1 MAPAQLSHEGEP
13 EVMELSGPEKA
24 VLMLLSL
31 DEATATPILSEMD
44 AGDVRKLR
52 EAASNMRAVP
62 ATALE
67 HVYAEFIQQTKEAVA
82 VPRGGVRYLRKLT
95 GRAMGELRAAEIF
108 VDQQES
114 ALERLA
120 AADPSA
126 IASVMENEHPQLVAA
141 ILSQLDN
148 EKAARV
154 LEQLPE
160 ASRSQV
166 LERLGTM
173 TEIPSALL
181 EEVATALSAE
191 LPTSQKDT
199 VRTVDGIARSAALV
213 RRMGRE
219 TGEALLGTLEEGNQE
234 LASEI
239 RRAMYTFEDL
249 AVLDARALRS
259 LLEAVPVE
267 KLTMAMKTASE
278 SLRNHIFTSM
288 SKRAAERIKEDM
300 EVMGGVRLADVEAA
314 QREIVEVALRLD
326 AEGTI
331 SLEAKSAV
339 V

>member
-1 MAPAQLSHEGEP
+1 
-13 EVMELSGPEKA
+13 MELSGPEKA

-44 AGDVRKLR
+44 AADVRKLR

-67 HVYAEFIQQTKEAVA
+67 LVYAEFIQQTKEAVA
-82 VPRGGVRYLRKLT
+82 VPRGGVRYLRRLA
-95 GRAMGELRAAEIF
+95 GRAMGEVKANEIF

-120 AADPSA
+120 AAEPAA

-199 VRTVDGIARSAALV
+199 VRSVDGIARSAALV

-219 TGEALLGTLEEGNQE
+219 TGEALLGVLEEDNQE
-234 LASEI
+234 LATEI

-249 AVLDARALRS
+249 SVLDARALRS

>member
-1 MAPAQLSHEGEP
+1 
-13 EVMELSGPEKA
+13 MELSGPEKA

-31 DEATATPILSEMD
+31 DEATATPILGELDPS
-44 AGDVRKLR
+44 DVRKLR

-82 VPRGGVRYLRKLT
+82 VPRGGVRYLRRLA
-95 GRAMGELRAAEIF
+95 GRALGETKAQEIF
-108 VDQQES
+108 VDQQQS
-114 ALERLA
+114 ALDRLA
-120 AADPSA
+120 AAEPAA

-154 LEQLPE
+154 LENLPE
-160 ASRSQV
+160 AGRAQV

-191 LPTSQKDT
+191 LPSSQADT
-199 VRTVDGIARSAALV
+199 VRTVDGVARSAALV

-219 TGEALLGTLEEGNQE
+219 TGEALLGVLEEGNQE
-234 LASEI
+234 LATEI

-249 AVLDARALRS
+249 SVLDARALRS

-267 KLTMAMKTASE
+267 KLTMAMKTASA
-278 SLRNHIFTSM
+278 SLVNHIFTSM

-331 SLEAKSAV
+331 SLENKNAV

>member
-1 MAPAQLSHEGEP
+1 
-13 EVMELSGPEKA
+13 MELSGPEKA

-44 AGDVRKLR
+44 ASDVRKLR

-62 ATALE
+62 ATALD
-67 HVYAEFIQQTKEAVA
+67 HVYTEFIQQTKEAVA
-82 VPRGGVRYLRKLT
+82 VPRGGVRYLRRLA
-95 GRAMGELRAAEIF
+95 GRAMGEVKASEIF
-108 VDQQES
+108 VDQKES
-114 ALERLA
+114 ALERLSA
-120 AADPSA
+120 AEPAA

-154 LEQLPE
+154 LENLPE
-160 ASRSQV
+160 AGRAQV

-181 EEVATALSAE
+181 EEVATALAAE
-191 LPTSQKDT
+191 LPTAQADT
-199 VRTVDGIARSAALV
+199 VRTVDGVARSAALV

-219 TGEALLGTLEEGNQE
+219 TGEALLGVLEEGNQE
-234 LASEI
+234 LATEI

-249 AVLDARALRS
+249 SVLDARALRS

>member
-1 MAPAQLSHEGEP
+1 
-13 EVMELSGPEKA
+13 MELSGPEKA

-31 DEATATPILSEMD
+31 DEATATPILSELD
-44 AGDVRKLR
+44 AADVRKLR

-82 VPRGGVRYLRKLT
+82 VPRGGVRYLRRLA
-95 GRAMGELRAAEIF
+95 GRALGETKAQEIF
-108 VDQQES
+108 VDQQQS
-114 ALERLA
+114 ALDRLA

-160 ASRSQV
+160 AGRAQV

-191 LPTSQKDT
+191 LPTSQADT
-199 VRTVDGIARSAALV
+199 VRSVDGVARSAALV

-219 TGEALLGTLEEGNQE
+219 TGEALLGTLEEGNSE
-234 LASEI
+234 LATEI

-249 AVLDARALRS
+249 SVLDARALRS

-267 KLTMAMKTASE
+267 KLTMALKTASE

-288 SKRAAERIKEDM
+288 SKRASERIKEDM

-331 SLEAKSAV
+331 SLENKNAV

>member
-1 MAPAQLSHEGEP
+1 
-13 EVMELSGPEKA
+13 MELSGPEKA

-31 DEATATPILSEMD
+31 DEATATPILSELEP
-44 AGDVRKLR
+44 ADVRKLR

-67 HVYAEFIQQTKEAVA
+67 LVYAEFIQQSKEAVA
-82 VPRGGVRYLRKLT
+82 VPRGGVRYLRRLA
-95 GRAMGELRAAEIF
+95 GRALGETAAQEIF
-108 VDQQES
+108 VDHHET
-114 ALERLA
+114 ALDRLA
-120 AADPSA
+120 GAEPGA

-160 ASRSQV
+160 ASRAQV
-166 LERLGTM
+166 LERLGNM
-173 TEIPSALL
+173 TEVPSALL
-181 EEVATALSAE
+181 EEVASALSAE
-191 LPTSQKDT
+191 LPAAQSDT
-199 VRTVDGIARSAALV
+199 VRSVDGVARSAALV

-219 TGEALLGTLEEGNQE
+219 TGEALLGTLEEGNSE
-234 LASEI
+234 LATEI

-249 AVLDARALRS
+249 SVLDARALRS

-267 KLTMAMKTASE
+267 KLTMALKTASE

-288 SKRAAERIKEDM
+288 SKRASERIKEDM

-331 SLEAKSAV
+331 SLENKNAV

>member
-1 MAPAQLSHEGEP
+1 
-13 EVMELSGPEKA
+13 MELSGPEKA

-67 HVYAEFIQQTKEAVA
+67 HVYTEFIQQTKEAVA
-82 VPRGGVRYLRKLT
+82 VPRGGVRYLRRLA
-95 GRAMGELRAAEIF
+95 GRAMGEVKASEIF
-108 VDQQES
+108 IDQQES

-120 AADPSA
+120 AAEPAA

-154 LEQLPE
+154 LENLPE
-160 ASRSQV
+160 AGRSQV

-181 EEVATALSAE
+181 EEVATALAAE

-234 LASEI
+234 LATEI

-249 AVLDARALRS
+249 SVLDARALRS

>member
-1 MAPAQLSHEGEP
+1 
-13 EVMELSGPEKA
+13 MELSGPEKA

-67 HVYAEFIQQTKEAVA
+67 LVYAEFIQQTKEAVA

-95 GRAMGELRAAEIF
+95 GRAMGEVRAAEIF

-181 EEVATALSAE
+181 EEVATALAAE

-234 LASEI
+234 LATEI

-249 AVLDARALRS
+249 SVLDARALRS

>member
-1 MAPAQLSHEGEP
+1 VTD
-13 EVMELSGPEKA
+13 VMELSGPEKA

-234 LASEI
+234 LATEI

-249 AVLDARALRS
+249 SVLDARALRS

>member
-1 MAPAQLSHEGEP
+1 MD
-13 EVMELSGPEKA
+13 LSGPEKA

-67 HVYAEFIQQTKEAVA
+67 GVYTEFIQQTKEAVA
-82 VPRGGVRYLRKLT
+82 VPRGGVRYLRRLA
-95 GRAMGELRAAEIF
+95 GRAMGEVKASEIF
-108 VDQQES
+108 IDQQES
-114 ALERLA
+114 ALDRLA
-120 AADPSA
+120 AADPAA
-126 IASVMENEHPQLVAA
+126 IASVMEHEHPQLVAA

-181 EEVATALSAE
+181 EEVATALAAE
-191 LPTSQKDT
+191 LPSSQKDT

-219 TGEALLGTLEEGNQE
+219 TGEALLGVLEEGNQE
-234 LASEI
+234 LATEI

-249 AVLDARALRS
+249 SVLDARALRS

>member
-1 MAPAQLSHEGEP
+1 
-13 EVMELSGPEKA
+13 MELSGPEKA

-44 AGDVRKLR
+44 ASDVRKLR

-62 ATALE
+62 STALE
-67 HVYAEFIQQTKEAVA
+67 LVYAEFIQQTKEAVA
-82 VPRGGVRYLRKLT
+82 VPRGGVRYLRRLA
-95 GRAMGELRAAEIF
+95 GRAMGEVKASEIF
-108 VDQQES
+108 VDQKET
-114 ALERLA
+114 ALERLSA
-120 AADPSA
+120 AEPAA

-154 LEQLPE
+154 LENLPE
-160 ASRSQV
+160 AGRAQV

-191 LPTSQKDT
+191 LPTAQADT
-199 VRTVDGIARSAALV
+199 VRTVDGVARSAALV

-219 TGEALLGTLEEGNQE
+219 TGEALLGVLEEGNQE
-234 LASEI
+234 LATEI

-249 AVLDARALRS
+249 SVLDARALRS

>member
-1 MAPAQLSHEGEP
+1 
-13 EVMELSGPEKA
+13 MELSGPEKA
-24 VLMLLSL
+24 LLMLLSL
-31 DEATATPILSEMD
+31 DEATATPILSELD

-52 EAASNMRAVP
+52 TAAAGMRAVP
-62 ATALE
+62 ATALGR
-67 HVYAEFIQQTKEAVA
+67 VYTEFVLHTQEAVA
-82 VPRGGVRYLRKLT
+82 VPRGGVRYLRRLA
-95 GRAMGELRAAEIF
+95 GRALGEAAAQEIF
-108 VDQQES
+108 VDQQASAMERLTAAEPS
-114 ALERLA
+114 AL
-120 AADPSA
+120 
-126 IASVMENEHPQLVAA
+126 ASVMENEHPQLVAA

-160 ASRSQV
+160 ASRAQV
-166 LERLGTM
+166 LERLGNM
-173 TEIPSALL
+173 TEIPAALL
-181 EEVATALSAE
+181 EEVANALSVE
-191 LPTSQKDT
+191 LPAAQADT
-199 VRTVDGIARSAALV
+199 VHAVDGIARSAALV

-219 TGEALLGTLEEGNQE
+219 TGEALLGTLEEGNSE
-234 LASEI
+234 LAGEI

-249 AVLDARALRS
+249 SVLDARALRS

-267 KLTMAMKTASE
+267 KLTTALKTASE

-331 SLEAKSAV
+331 SLENKNAV

>member
-1 MAPAQLSHEGEP
+1 MRVVD
-13 EVMELSGPEKA
+13 VMELSGPEKA

-31 DEATATPILSEMD
+31 DEATATPILSELD
-44 AGDVRKLR
+44 PADVRKLR

-82 VPRGGVRYLRKLT
+82 VPRGGVRYLRRLA
-95 GRAMGELRAAEIF
+95 GRALGETKAQEIF
-108 VDQQES
+108 VDQQQS

-120 AADPSA
+120 AAEPAA

-154 LEQLPE
+154 LENLPE
-160 ASRSQV
+160 AGRAQV

-181 EEVATALSAE
+181 EEVATALAAE
-191 LPTSQKDT
+191 LPSSQADT

-219 TGEALLGTLEEGNQE
+219 TGEALLGVLEEGNQE
-234 LASEI
+234 LAVEI

-249 AVLDARALRS
+249 GVLDARALRS

-300 EVMGGVRLADVEAA
+300 EVMGGIRLADVEAA

-331 SLEAKSAV
+331 SLESKSAV

>member
-1 MAPAQLSHEGEP
+1 
-13 EVMELSGPEKA
+13 MELSGPEKA

-31 DEATATPILSEMD
+31 DEATATPILSELD
-44 AGDVRKLR
+44 PQDVRKLR
-52 EAASNMRAVP
+52 EAASSMRAVP

-67 HVYAEFIQQTKEAVA
+67 QVYAEFIQQTKEAVA
-82 VPRGGVRYLRKLT
+82 VPKGGVRYLRRLA
-95 GRAMGELRAAEIF
+95 GRALGESKAQEIF
-108 VDQQES
+108 VDEKPES
-114 ALERLA
+114 ALDRLA
-120 AADPSA
+120 GAEPSA

-160 ASRSQV
+160 AGRAQV

-191 LPTSQKDT
+191 LPTSQADT
-199 VRTVDGIARSAALV
+199 VRTVDGVARSAALV

-219 TGEALLGTLEEGNQE
+219 TGEALLGTLEEGNSE
-234 LASEI
+234 LATEI

-249 AVLDARALRS
+249 SVLDARALRS

-331 SLEAKSAV
+331 SLENKNAV

>member
-1 MAPAQLSHEGEP
+1 
-13 EVMELSGPEKA
+13 MELSGPEKA

-44 AGDVRKLR
+44 ASDVRKLR

-62 ATALE
+62 ATALD
-67 HVYAEFIQQTKEAVA
+67 HVYTEFIQQTKEAVA
-82 VPRGGVRYLRKLT
+82 VPRGGVRYLRRLA
-95 GRAMGELRAAEIF
+95 GRAMGEVKASEIF
-108 VDQQES
+108 VDQKES
-114 ALERLA
+114 ALDRLSA
-120 AADPSA
+120 AEPAA

-154 LEQLPE
+154 LENLPE
-160 ASRSQV
+160 AGRAQV

-181 EEVATALSAE
+181 EEVATALAAE
-191 LPTSQKDT
+191 LPTAQADT
-199 VRTVDGIARSAALV
+199 VRTVDGVARSAALV

-219 TGEALLGTLEEGNQE
+219 TGEALLGVLEEGNQE
-234 LASEI
+234 LATEI

-249 AVLDARALRS
+249 SVLDARALRS

>member
-1 MAPAQLSHEGEP
+1 
-13 EVMELSGPEKA
+13 
-24 VLMLLSL
+24 MLLSL

-95 GRAMGELRAAEIF
+95 GRAMGEVRAAEIF

-120 AADPSA
+120 AADPAA
-126 IASVMENEHPQLVAA
+126 IASVMEHEHPQLVAA

-160 ASRSQV
+160 AGRSQV

-181 EEVATALSAE
+181 EEVATALAAE

-219 TGEALLGTLEEGNQE
+219 TGEALLGVLEEGNQE
-234 LASEI
+234 LATEI

-249 AVLDARALRS
+249 SVLDARALRS

-278 SLRNHIFTSM
+278 SLRAHIFTSM

>member
-1 MAPAQLSHEGEP
+1 
-13 EVMELSGPEKA
+13 MELSGPEKA

-62 ATALE
+62 AAALE
-67 HVYAEFIQQTKEAVA
+67 HVYAEFIRQTKEAVA

-95 GRAMGELRAAEIF
+95 SRALGETRANEIF

-120 AADPSA
+120 AAEPSA

-234 LASEI
+234 LAIEI

-249 AVLDARALRS
+249 SVLDARALRS

-278 SLRNHIFTSM
+278 SLRAHIFTSM

>member
-1 MAPAQLSHEGEP
+1 
-13 EVMELSGPEKA
+13 MELSGPEKA

-52 EAASNMRAVP
+52 EAASAMRAVP
-62 ATALE
+62 ASALE
-67 HVYAEFIQQTKEAVA
+67 LVYAEFIQETKEAVA
-82 VPRGGVRYLRKLT
+82 VPRGGVRYLRKLA
-95 GRAMGELRAAEIF
+95 GRAMGEVRAAEIF

-114 ALERLA
+114 ALDRLTA
-120 AADPSA
+120 AEPSA

-181 EEVATALSAE
+181 EEVATALAAE

-199 VRTVDGIARSAALV
+199 VRSVDGIARSAALV

-234 LASEI
+234 LATEI

-249 AVLDARALRS
+249 SVLDARALRS

>member
-1 MAPAQLSHEGEP
+1 
-13 EVMELSGPEKA
+13 MELSGPEKA

-44 AGDVRKLR
+44 AADVRKLR

-62 ATALE
+62 ATSLE
-67 HVYAEFIQQTKEAVA
+67 LVYAEFIQQTKEAVA
-82 VPRGGVRYLRKLT
+82 VPRGGVRYLRRLAGK
-95 GRAMGELRAAEIF
+95 AMGEVKASEIF
-108 VDQQES
+108 VDQKES
-114 ALERLA
+114 ALDRLSA
-120 AADPSA
+120 AEPSA

-154 LEQLPE
+154 LENLPE
-160 ASRSQV
+160 ASRAQV

-181 EEVATALSAE
+181 EEVASALSAE
-191 LPTSQKDT
+191 LPTAQADT
-199 VRTVDGIARSAALV
+199 VRTVDGVARSAALV

-219 TGEALLGTLEEGNQE
+219 TGEALLGVLEEGNQE
-234 LASEI
+234 LATEI

-249 AVLDARALRS
+249 SVLDARALRS

>member
-1 MAPAQLSHEGEP
+1 MD
-13 EVMELSGPEKA
+13 LSGPEKA
-24 VLMLLSL
+24 LLMLLSL
-31 DEATATPILSEMD
+31 DEATATPILSELD
-44 AGDVRKLR
+44 AADVRKLR
-52 EAASNMRAVP
+52 TAAAGMRAVP
-62 ATALE
+62 AAALGR
-67 HVYAEFIQQTKEAVA
+67 VYTEFVQHTQEAVA
-82 VPRGGVRYLRKLT
+82 VPRGGVRYLRRLA
-95 GRAMGELRAAEIF
+95 GRALGETAAQEIF
-108 VDQQES
+108 VDQQDS

-120 AADPSA
+120 AAEPGA
-126 IASVMENEHPQLVAA
+126 LASVMENEHPQLVAA

-160 ASRSQV
+160 AGRAQV
-166 LERLGTM
+166 LERLGNM
-173 TEIPSALL
+173 TEIPAALL
-181 EEVATALSAE
+181 EEVARALSAE
-191 LPTSQKDT
+191 LPAAQADT
-199 VRTVDGIARSAALV
+199 IRTVDGIARSAALV

-219 TGEALLGTLEEGNQE
+219 TGEALLGTLEEGNSE
-234 LASEI
+234 LATEI

-249 AVLDARALRS
+249 SVLDARALRS

-267 KLTMAMKTASE
+267 KLTMALKTASE

-288 SKRAAERIKEDM
+288 SKRASERIKEDM

-331 SLEAKSAV
+331 SLENKNAV

>member
-1 MAPAQLSHEGEP
+1 
-13 EVMELSGPEKA
+13 MELSGPEKA

-44 AGDVRKLR
+44 AADVRKLR

-67 HVYAEFIQQTKEAVA
+67 LVYAEFIQQTKEAVA
-82 VPRGGVRYLRKLT
+82 VPRGGVRYLRRLA
-95 GRAMGELRAAEIF
+95 GRALGEVKASEIF
-108 VDQQES
+108 VDQKES
-114 ALERLA
+114 ALDRLIA
-120 AADPSA
+120 AEPAA

-160 ASRSQV
+160 AGRAQV

-181 EEVATALSAE
+181 EEVALALSAE
-191 LPTSQKDT
+191 LPTAQADT
-199 VRTVDGIARSAALV
+199 VRTVDGVARSAALV

-219 TGEALLGTLEEGNQE
+219 TGEALLVVLEEGNQE
-234 LASEI
+234 LATEI

-249 AVLDARALRS
+249 SVLDARALRS

-331 SLEAKSAV
+331 SLENKNAV

>member
-1 MAPAQLSHEGEP
+1 
-13 EVMELSGPEKA
+13 MELSGPEKA

-44 AGDVRKLR
+44 ASDVRKLR

-62 ATALE
+62 ATALDG
-67 HVYAEFIQQTKEAVA
+67 VYAEFIQQTKEAVA

-95 GRAMGELRAAEIF
+95 GRAMGELKAAEIF

-120 AADPSA
+120 AAEPAA

-219 TGEALLGTLEEGNQE
+219 TGEALLGSLEEGNQE
-234 LASEI
+234 LATEI

-249 AVLDARALRS
+249 SVLDARALRS

-267 KLTMAMKTASE
+267 KLTMAMKTASQ
-278 SLRNHIFTSM
+278 SLVTHIFTSM

>member
-1 MAPAQLSHEGEP
+1 
-13 EVMELSGPEKA
+13 MELSGPEKA

-44 AGDVRKLR
+44 ASDVRKLR

-67 HVYAEFIQQTKEAVA
+67 NVYAEFIQQTKDAVA
-82 VPRGGVRYLRKLT
+82 VPRGGVRYLRRLA
-95 GRAMGELRAAEIF
+95 GRAMGEVKASEIF
-108 VDQQES
+108 VDQKES
-114 ALERLA
+114 ALDRLA
-120 AADPSA
+120 AAEPAA

-154 LEQLPE
+154 LENLPE
-160 ASRSQV
+160 AGRAQV

-181 EEVATALSAE
+181 EEVATALAAE
-191 LPTSQKDT
+191 LPAAQSDT
-199 VRTVDGIARSAALV
+199 VRTVDGVARSAALV

-219 TGEALLGTLEEGNQE
+219 TGEALLGVLEEGNQE
-234 LASEI
+234 LATEI

-249 AVLDARALRS
+249 SVLDARALRS